1 MQLVRDPL
9 AAMST
14 KRKPTLKQL
23 FSIWKKHR
31 KKSDELWKIKHE
43 LDSIAGKLDYSS
55 ELIRDGDYVY
65 KVTAKGRYGSYAIE
79 ELALANELNTLLIN
93 S

>member
-1 MQLVRDPL
+1 M
-9 AAMST
+9 AT
-14 KRKPTLKQL
+14 KRTPTLKQL
-23 FSIWKKHR
+23 FNTWKKYQ
-31 KKSDELWKIKHE
+31 KKSDETWRIKTE

-65 KVTAKGRYGSYAIE
+65 RVTSKGRYGSYEVEQLARAD
-79 ELALANELNTLLIN
+79 ELGNVLTI